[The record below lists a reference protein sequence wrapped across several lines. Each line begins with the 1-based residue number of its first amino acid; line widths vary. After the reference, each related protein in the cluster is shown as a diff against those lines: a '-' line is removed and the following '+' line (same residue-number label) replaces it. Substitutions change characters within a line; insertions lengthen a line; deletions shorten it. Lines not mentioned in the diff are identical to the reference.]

1 MTQKLKT
8 ACKQGVLMII
18 KKLTLSVIFLW
29 IILINS
35 PIFAADNYYL
45 LKKGAS
51 AWDVGKLSEAI
62 GFYQEYIDKH
72 PATTHIFSDTYQQRK
87 QYHLRNLL
95 IAYKNL
101 LEIYDQIGDP
111 TSKSLWLDHLES
123 FQLEGELGAKNL
135 YQAGWILLK
144 NQRENAAASIFERI
158 IAEQCEDY
166 NPMHNKVLL
175 RSCGKLIEIYQ
186 LNGETFKQN
195 NLLKR
200 IHDKFPTK
208 DFDPRDLYRLANIY
222 QNCGMEK
229 ESKKLLHQIADQ
241 DDFNISSPYLHARMD
256 AYSRLLEIAHHEGKT
271 ARPANKSNKALEKWI
286 AHLSQNYPHESLPP
300 TISYKLAVK
309 YLKYDRTDIGIEM
322 LEYISKEHSKG
333 ATGRKAL
340 FLLGR
345 VAQSREDWD
354 KAIAYFESFIHQYP
368 DPLFFALKAYSRMI
382 DAYWSKNADIKLA
395 QKDAGLLADIVNQ
408 VADYETQ
415 LNLSR
420 DLKWMGMDQL
430 AEATF
435 NLGANA
441 AEKEAQKH
449 AGTYKALRIRWLITK
464 YAQAIERY
472 DLAEKNGKMAL
483 TLARQLNLG
492 NSGKFYDKPE
502 KTEYIESQIY
512 LWLAKIY
519 ETQERYDEA
528 EPMLRLFRKKYP
540 DDKENAYAGY
550 ALGQVL
556 EKLGR
561 VQDAADTYAT
571 VSHGMW
577 KEKAHK
583 RVIELSS
590 DSGS

>member
-1 MTQKLKT
+1 
-8 ACKQGVLMII
+8 
-18 KKLTLSVIFLW
+18 
-29 IILINS
+29 
-35 PIFAADNYYL
+35 
-45 LKKGAS
+45 
-51 AWDVGKLSEAI
+51 
-62 GFYQEYIDKH
+62 
-72 PATTHIFSDTYQQRK
+72 
-87 QYHLRNLL
+87 
-95 IAYKNL
+95 
-101 LEIYDQIGDP
+101 
-111 TSKSLWLDHLES
+111 LWLDHLES
-123 FQLEGELGAKNL
+123 LQLEGGLGANNL

-144 NQRENAAASIFERI
+144 NKRENAAASIFESI
-158 IAEQCEDY
+158 VAEQCEAY

-186 LNGETFKQN
+186 QKGEAIKQT
-195 NLLKR
+195 NLLKK
-200 IHDKFPTK
+200 IQNKFPTK
-208 DFDPRDLYRLANIY
+208 DFDPRDLYRLAGIY
-222 QNCGMEK
+222 QDCGMDK
-229 ESKKLLHQIADQ
+229 ESNKLLHQIADK
-241 DDFNISSPYLHARMD
+241 DDFNSSSPYLHARMD
-256 AYSRLLEIAHHEGKT
+256 AYARLLEIAYQEDKS
-271 ARPANKSNKALEKWI
+271 AASANKPGNALGKWI
-286 AHLSQNYPHESLPP
+286 ARLSQKYPHESLPA
-300 TISYKLAVK
+300 TTSYKLAVK
-309 YLKYDRTDIGIEM
+309 YLKYDRTEEGIQL
-322 LEYISKEHSKG
+322 LEYISKEHPKS

-345 VAQSREDWD
+345 VAQSQEHWD
-354 KAIAYFESFIHQYP
+354 KAIAYFESYIHQYP

-382 DAYWSKNADIKLA
+382 DAYWSKEGDINLA

-435 NLGANA
+435 NLGASA

-449 AGTYKALRIRWLITK
+449 PGTYKALRIRWLITK
-464 YAQAIERY
+464 YAQAIELY

-483 TLARQLNLG
+483 TLARQLNHK
-492 NSGKFYDKPE
+492 NNGKSYSKPE

-519 ETQERYDEA
+519 ETQERYNEA
-528 EPMLRLFRKKYP
+528 EPLLRLFMNRYP
-540 DDKENAYAGY
+540 DDKENAYAGF
-550 ALGQVL
+550 ALGGVL

-571 VSHGMW
+571 VSHGIW

-590 DSGS
+590 DSGF

>member
-1 MTQKLKT
+1 M
-8 ACKQGVLMII
+8 MI

-29 IILINS
+29 IILIVS
-35 PIFAADNYYL
+35 PGIAADNYYI

-51 AWDVGKLSEAI
+51 AWDAGKLSEAI
-62 GFYQEYIDKH
+62 GFYQEYIDHH
-72 PATTHIFSDTYQQRK
+72 PATTLIYSDTYQQRK

-101 LEIYDQIGDP
+101 LEIYDRIGDH
-111 TSKSLWLDHLES
+111 TLKSLCLDHLES
-123 FQLEGELGAKNL
+123 LQLEGGLGAKNL

-144 NQRENAAASIFERI
+144 NQRENTAASIFESI
-158 IAEQCEDY
+158 IAEQCEAY
-166 NPMHNKVLL
+166 NPVHNKVFL

-186 LNGETFKQN
+186 QKGEAIKQIH
-195 NLLKR
+195 LLKKIQNR
-200 IHDKFPTK
+200 FPTK
-208 DFDPRDLYRLANIY
+208 DFDPRDLYRLATIY

-229 ESKKLLHQIADQ
+229 ESKKLLHRIADE
-241 DDFNISSPYLHARMD
+241 DDFNLSSPYLHARMD
-256 AYSRLLEIAHHEGKT
+256 AYSRLLEIAYHEGKT
-271 ARPANKSNKALEKWI
+271 TRAANKSDKALEKWI
-286 AHLSQNYPHESLPP
+286 AHLSQNYPHESLPA

-309 YLKYDRTDIGIEM
+309 YLKYDRTDKGIQL

-345 VAQSREDWD
+345 VAQSQEHWD
-354 KAIAYFESFIHQYP
+354 KAIAYFESYIHQYP

-382 DAYWSKNADIKLA
+382 DAYWSKEGDINLS

-430 AEATF
+430 AESTF

-449 AGTYKALRIRWLITK
+449 AGTYKALRIRWLLTK

-472 DLAEKNGKMAL
+472 DLAEKNGKTAL
-483 TLARQLNLG
+483 TLVRQLNQQNRDKLS
-492 NSGKFYDKPE
+492 NKPE

-528 EPMLRLFRKKYP
+528 EPLLRLFMNKYP

-590 DSGS
+590 DSGL

>member
-1 MTQKLKT
+1 M
-8 ACKQGVLMII
+8 I
-18 KKLTLSVIFLW
+18 KKLTLSVMFLW
-29 IILINS
+29 IILIVS
-35 PIFAADNYYL
+35 LGFAADNYYL

-51 AWDVGKLSEAI
+51 AWDAGKLSEAI
-62 GFYQEYIDKH
+62 GFYQEYIDHH
-72 PATTHIFSDTYQQRK
+72 PATTLIYSDTYQQRK

-101 LEIYDQIGDP
+101 LEIYDRIGDH
-111 TSKSLWLDHLES
+111 TLKSLCLDHLES
-123 FQLEGELGAKNL
+123 LQLEGGLGAKNL

-144 NQRENAAASIFERI
+144 NQRENTAASIFESI
-158 IAEQCEDY
+158 IAEQCEAY
-166 NPMHNKVLL
+166 NPVHNKVFL

-186 LNGETFKQN
+186 QKGEAIKQIH
-195 NLLKR
+195 LLKKIQNR
-200 IHDKFPTK
+200 FPTK
-208 DFDPRDLYRLANIY
+208 DFDPRDLYRLATIY

-229 ESKKLLHQIADQ
+229 ESKKLLHRIADE
-241 DDFNISSPYLHARMD
+241 DDFNLSSPYLHARMD
-256 AYSRLLEIAHHEGKT
+256 AYSRLLEIAYHEGKT
-271 ARPANKSNKALEKWI
+271 TRAANKSDKALEKWI
-286 AHLSQNYPHESLPP
+286 AHLSQNYPHESLPA

-309 YLKYDRTDIGIEM
+309 YLKYDRTDKGIQL

-345 VAQSREDWD
+345 VAQSQEHWD
-354 KAIAYFESFIHQYP
+354 KAIAYFESYIHQYP

-382 DAYWSKNADIKLA
+382 DAYWSKEGDINLA

-449 AGTYKALRIRWLITK
+449 AGTYKALRIRWLLTK

-472 DLAEKNGKMAL
+472 DLAEKNGKTAL
-483 TLARQLNLG
+483 TLVRQLNQQNRDKLS
-492 NSGKFYDKPE
+492 NKPE

-528 EPMLRLFRKKYP
+528 EPLLRLFMNKYP

-590 DSGS
+590 DSGL

>member
-1 MTQKLKT
+1 
-8 ACKQGVLMII
+8 MII
-18 KKLTLSVIFLW
+18 KKLSLSVIFLW
-29 IILINS
+29 ITLIIS
-35 PIFAADNYYL
+35 PTFAADNYYL

-51 AWDVGKLSEAI
+51 AWDAGQLSEAI
-62 GFYQEYIDKH
+62 GFYQEYIDHH

-101 LEIYDQIGDP
+101 LEIYDQIRDH

-123 FQLEGELGAKNL
+123 LGSEGSLGAKNL

-144 NQRENAAASIFERI
+144 HQRENAAASIFESI
-158 IAEQCEDY
+158 VAEQCEAY
-166 NPMHNKVLL
+166 NPNHNKVLL
-175 RSCGKLIEIYQ
+175 RSCVKLIEIYQ
-186 LNGETFKQN
+186 QKGEVLKQAD
-195 NLLKR
+195 LLKR
-200 IHDKFPTK
+200 IQHKFPTK
-208 DFDPRDLYRLANIY
+208 DFDPRDLYRLANFY
-222 QNCGMEK
+222 QNCGMEI
-229 ESKKLLHQIADQ
+229 ESKKLLHRIADE
-241 DDFNISSPYLHARMD
+241 DDFNLSSPYLHARMD
-256 AYSRLLEIAHHEGKT
+256 AYARLLEIAYHEDK
-271 ARPANKSNKALEKWI
+271 AAWSANKSDNALRKWI
-286 AHLSQNYPHESLPP
+286 AHLSQKYPPESLPAA
-300 TISYKLAVK
+300 ISYKLAVK
-309 YLKYDRTDIGIEM
+309 YLQYDRTDEGIRL

-333 ATGRKAL
+333 TTGRKAL

-345 VAQSREDWD
+345 VAQSQENWD
-354 KAIAYFESFIHQYP
+354 KAIAYFESYIHQYP

-382 DAYWSKNADIKLA
+382 DAYWSKDADIKLA

-449 AGTYKALRIRWLITK
+449 TGTYKALRIRWLITK

-483 TLARQLNLG
+483 TLARQLNHQ
-492 NSGKFYDKPE
+492 NREKSSNKPE

-528 EPMLRLFRKKYP
+528 EPLLRLFMNKYP

-561 VQDAADTYAT
+561 VQDAADTYST
-571 VSHGMW
+571 VSQGMW

-583 RVIELSS
+583 RVVELSS
-590 DSGS
+590 DSGF